1 MRPHPLGA
9 AAAKVAPGGNAI
21 AHRLQP
27 PIRLNPTGPSPAS
40 PSRNR
45 PRTARRQLWPAT
57 VLVAL
62 LTALLAACSGPTVPS
77 GHPLQVWDRAELDAV
92 LDLRSLGRFTIATD
106 GTVLLGGKV
115 LDPALVSYP
124 GLRTPPQ
131 PTAAQPRPPRGAPLR
146 TRQGLHPCHSRRHP
160 GRPRSARRHPQR
172 ASSCAAGQREP
183 RRLRHPGIA
192 VGATNRRHH
201 PATSPEPSGSR
212 RGRSMSRLYVRRP
225 LAALVVTL

>member
-1 MRPHPLGA
+1 MRPHPPGA
-9 AAAKVAPGGNAI
+9 AAARVAPGGNAI

-27 PIRLNPTGPSPAS
+27 PIRPNPTGPSPAS

-106 GTVLLGGKV
+106 GTVLLGGKI
-115 LDPALVSYP
+115 LDPALVSTQAYGRRLNLLQLSP
-124 GLRTPPQ
+124 DLLEALPSELAKAYIHATAEDIRAGLEAHAVTLKELRAAQQGGVSLEDYATLASLSALRTGDTTLLQALNLPD
-131 PTAAQPRPPRGAPLR
+131 RDEG
-146 TRQGLHPCHSRRHP
+146 
-160 GRPRSARRHPQR
+160 
-172 ASSCAAGQREP
+172 
-183 RRLRHPGIA
+183 
-192 VGATNRRHH
+192 
-201 PATSPEPSGSR
+201 
-212 RGRSMSRLYVRRP
+212 VR
-225 LAALVVTL
+225 